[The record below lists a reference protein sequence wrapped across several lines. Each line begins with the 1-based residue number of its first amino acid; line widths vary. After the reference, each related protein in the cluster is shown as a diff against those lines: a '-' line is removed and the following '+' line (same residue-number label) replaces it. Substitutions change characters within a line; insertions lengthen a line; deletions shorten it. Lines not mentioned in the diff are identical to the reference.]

1 MQHADS
7 GNPQVGICSLD
18 TYDGTCWHRFLG
30 LIAGKLP
37 VSRILLPF
45 GLLSG
50 GFAV

>member
-1 MQHADS
+1 MVP
-7 GNPQVGICSLD
+7 N
-18 TYDGTCWHRFLG
+18 GTGFMG

-50 GFAV
+50 SFAV